1 MAAQIALKRE
11 DDDEPPRSQFGDDAS
26 VEPACVVY
34 RSPQPS
40 SESLS
45 NIICPATVQIDTN
58 NNNTIPDK
66 LDIMAEARK
75 KHASLSS
82 DQGEKINSSLK
93 KYN

>member
-11 DDDEPPRSQFGDDAS
+11 DDDVEPPRSQFEDDAS

-45 NIICPATVQIDTN
+45 NINCPATLQVDTN
-58 NNNTIPDK
+58 NNNTTPDE
-66 LDIMAEARK
+66 LDIIAEARV

-82 DQGEKINSSLK
+82 GQGEKFK
-93 KYN
+93 